1 MVGPSTSK
9 RKRTEEQNNNKQE
22 ETASKKKKKGGRK
35 PYTNTAEYIS
45 HDRYNTVVGETK
57 HERDLRQ
64 QLIWRHWVRTWF
76 NYEFFHPQFAQN
88 FAFHPPWD
96 DCQEISLNKPQ
107 GPKER
112 PPPNANESSLHTPVS
127 YPDEVAKRQ
136 RNAIERAM

>member
-9 RKRTEEQNNNKQE
+9 RKRTEEQNNKKQE

-64 QLIWRHWVRTWF
+64 QSI
-76 NYEFFHPQFAQN
+76 
-88 FAFHPPWD
+88 
-96 DCQEISLNKPQ
+96 
-107 GPKER
+107 
-112 PPPNANESSLHTPVS
+112 
-127 YPDEVAKRQ
+127 
-136 RNAIERAM
+136 